1 MTLYQRVRRQ
11 STRLSVVD
19 TREVAINMNDVSKPV
34 SQVNINSG
42 DIVTS
47 TLNSAERTRD
57 TLQRTDDVTTLQ
69 APHFPCRYGASV
81 QMYVL
86 TIYT

>member
-19 TREVAINMNDVSKPV
+19 TRVVAMKVNDVSKPV

-42 DIVTS
+42 DTVTS
-47 TLNSAERTRD
+47 TLSSAERTGD
-57 TLQRTDDVTTLQ
+57 TLRTSTGDPLQRTDQMALILGLL
-69 APHFPCRYGASV
+69 PHLDAW
-81 QMYVL
+81 
-86 TIYT
+86 